1 METKTNVAEFK
12 LWYSGSSR
20 SRNGVGILVN
30 RELREQVVEI
40 RRVNERMT
48 NVKLVVGRAD
58 F

>member
-30 RELREQVVEI
+30 RELREQVVEV
-40 RRVNERMT
+40 RRMNDMMMAI
-48 NVKLVVGRAD
+48 KLAL
-58 F
+58 